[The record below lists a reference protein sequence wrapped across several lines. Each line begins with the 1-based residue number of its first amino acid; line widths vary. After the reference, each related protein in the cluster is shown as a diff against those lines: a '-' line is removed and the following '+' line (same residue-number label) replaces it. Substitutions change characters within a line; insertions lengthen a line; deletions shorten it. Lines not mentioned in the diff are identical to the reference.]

1 MVRFVIAGRAPERS
15 RLDAVLA
22 QARRGHS
29 CALLLHG
36 EAGVGK
42 STLLHYA
49 ISQASDMTVVTAQGV
64 ESEAGLSFSAL
75 HQLLSPLIGH
85 IGSLPDVQATA
96 LRAALALEAGD
107 APGRLAVAAATM
119 GVLATA
125 GVARPLLVAVDDLQ
139 WVDGASADTL
149 LFAVRRLHADPVA
162 VVLAMRDEVGG
173 FRPPKGI
180 PSLVVGGLAAPQVQ
194 SLLESTTGGPV
205 DSDVVE
211 RLRQATGGNPL
222 ALTEL
227 AATLS
232 SGQLGGA
239 EPLDEPLAMGADVA
253 AVFGARA
260 AALKEGTETALLVAA
275 AAGDAG
281 PETVSAAIRSLG
293 GDPADLVHAEDA
305 NLLRL
310 VHGAVEFRHPLVRST
325 VYHQA
330 SPAQRRAAH
339 RALGQVLLGRDPERA
354 AWQLAAATTGPDEP
368 VATLLEAAAVEA
380 EVMGA
385 PRTASA
391 TWERAAELSPTRAD
405 RQRRLVRGAHDAL
418 QSGRLDRANQLLDR
432 LGGPAAELA
441 VDAERAAL
449 RGRIARL
456 HGRMQAA
463 HDLLADAGC
472 RLSQQD
478 GPAAALLLAE
488 AVEAGLE
495 VADPVATVRTARQLA
510 ALGGESSESAFLA
523 DLYLGLALEWV
534 GDLTEGPR
542 LIRRAIDELVADPVL
557 AAVPRHQL
565 SAANAYAAV
574 GRLDLARPFVDR
586 AIRLSRDL
594 GTLGTLPEA
603 LTCAAFLDYH
613 AGSWLRATA
622 LAVEAMD
629 LGREAGQEFAL
640 CSALEI
646 LACIEAA
653 QGRTEA
659 FELHAKEG
667 VRRTEELR
675 LPPLQ
680 LSFYRQAGVLDLGN
694 GRLDAAR
701 QRLETSVRFAERVG
715 LNHAY
720 GSPLPDLLEVYVR
733 SGATEEATALLPS
746 IDARFTT
753 AEGPMAGSRGARC
766 HGMVADESSFDSYFT
781 EAVSLGRRGGVLF
794 QLGRTH
800 LCYGE
805 RLRRARRRRE
815 AREQLHAALEIF
827 EHLDADPWTN
837 RARAEL
843 QATGATVQSQGRTE
857 ERLTPQEQQI
867 ALLVAEGRSSP
878 DVGRALYLS
887 TRTVEFHLSR
897 VYRKLGLSS
906 RGELIRRYAADA
918 SRGQPSS
925 ARSAW

>member
-1 MVRFVIAGRAPERS
+1 VIAGRAAEQA

-29 CALLLHG
+29 CALLLYG

-49 ISQASDMTVVTAQGV
+49 ISEASDMTVVTAQGI
-64 ESEAGLSFSAL
+64 ESEAELSFATL
-75 HQLLSPLIGH
+75 HQLLRPLIGH

-96 LRAALALEAGD
+96 LRAALALQSGD
-107 APGRLAVAAATM
+107 GSGRLAVAAATL

-139 WVDGASADTL
+139 WVDAASADTL
-149 LFAVRRLHADPVA
+149 LFAVRRLYADPVA
-162 VVLAMRDEVGG
+162 VVLAMRDEEGG

-180 PSLVVGGLAAPQVQ
+180 PSIVVGGLAAPQVR
-194 SLLESTTGGPV
+194 SLLESTTAGPV

-211 RLRQATGGNPL
+211 RLRQATDGNPL

-232 SGQLGGA
+232 PGQLGGA
-239 EPLDEPLAMGADVA
+239 EPLHEPLAMGADVT

-260 AALKEGTETALLVAA
+260 AALKGGTETALLVAA

-281 PETVSAAIRSLG
+281 PETVTAAIRSLG

-305 NLLRL
+305 HLLRL

-339 RALGQVLLGRDPERA
+339 RALGQVLLGGDPERA
-354 AWQLAAATTGPDEP
+354 AWQLAAATTGPDES
-368 VATLLEAAAVEA
+368 VATLLEAAAVDA
-380 EVMGA
+380 EVIGA
-385 PRTASA
+385 PRTAST
-391 TWERAAELSPTRAD
+391 TWERAAEMSPTRAD

-432 LGGPAAELA
+432 LGGPAAELS
-441 VDAERAAL
+441 VDAESAAL

-456 HGRMQAA
+456 RGQMLAA
-463 HDLLADAGC
+463 HDLLADAGR

-478 GPAAALLLAE
+478 RPAAALLLAE
-488 AVEAGLE
+488 AVEAGME
-495 VADPVATVRTARQLA
+495 VADPGAVVRTGRQLA
-510 ALGGESSESAFLA
+510 ALGGESGESAFLA
-523 DLYLGLALEWV
+523 DLYLGLALEWA

-542 LIRRAIDELVADPVL
+542 LIRRAIDRLVADPEL

-565 SAANAYAAV
+565 SAADAYAAV
-574 GRLDLARPFVDR
+574 GGLDLARPHVDR

-603 LTCAAFLDYH
+603 LTFAAFLDYQ
-613 AGSWLRATA
+613 AGSWPRATA
-622 LAVEAMD
+622 VAVEAMD
-629 LGREAGQEFAL
+629 LGREAGQEFVL

-646 LACIEAA
+646 LASIEAA
-653 QGRTEA
+653 QGRAEA
-659 FELHAKEG
+659 FELHAEEG
-667 VRRTEELR
+667 VRRTEQLG
-675 LPPLQ
+675 LAPLQ
-680 LSFYRQAGVLDLGN
+680 LSFHRQAGVLDLGN

-701 QRLETSVRFAERVG
+701 ERLETSVRYAQRVG
-715 LNHAY
+715 LGHAY

-733 SGATEEATALLPS
+733 SGATEEATALLPA
-746 IDARFTT
+746 IDARFTA
-753 AEGPMAGSRGARC
+753 AEGPMPGSRGARC
-766 HGMVADESSFDSYFT
+766 HGMVADESSFDSYFI
-781 EAVSLGRRGGVLF
+781 EAVSLGQRGGVLY

-805 RLRRARRRRE
+805 RLRRSGRRRD
-815 AREQLHAALEIF
+815 ARAQLHAALEIF
-827 EHLDADPWTN
+827 EHLEADPWTK
-837 RARAEL
+837 RARGEL
-843 QATGATVQSQGRTE
+843 QATGATVQSHGRSE

-867 ALLVAEGRSSP
+867 ALLVAEGRSNP

-897 VYRKLGLSS
+897 VYRKLKISS
-906 RGELIRRYAADA
+906 RGELIRRYATDP
-918 SRGQPSS
+918 SRGQTGSVSS
-925 ARSAW
+925 AR